1 MGGFKDDLDDLD
13 EEVELGSD
21 SGDDS
26 SDDDYSFDD
35 DDEEGG
41 SGKKEKGEGS
51 SFNRDAYYL
60 YKDKL
65 VQLTGTVRPKERS
78 KEGKVLSVDFKTHD
92 KVYTVVMDNMG
103 QKLLTQCF
111 QELLVTGQINKIT
124 DKEFT
129 LTVKTFI

>member
-1 MGGFKDDLDDLD
+1 MGGFKDDIDDLD
-13 EEVELGSD
+13 ED
-21 SGDDS
+21 MDQDTDAGDDS

-35 DDEEGG
+35 DEEGG
-41 SGKKEKGEGS
+41 GGKKKKSENS

-78 KEGKVLSVDFKTHD
+78 KEGKVLSVDFKTQD

-111 QELLVTGQINKIT
+111 QELLVTGQINKVT
-124 DKEFT
+124 EKEFT